1 MHWHADTCEAFFVET
16 HDNGADSKNC
26 VRCFF
31 LNPLEQQQ
39 KNRKICT
46 SILFSLTC
54 TTSARAIHTNPV
66 ISFSLACCLK
76 VKAIA
81 FLLHLRS
88 VFFTSCLCATAYLI
102 LRFREEISLKTF
114 QIIFFCSCRYRH
126 RHRRFFS
133 LVSA

>member
-1 MHWHADTCEAFFVET
+1 MHWHAETCEAFLVET

-88 VFFTSCLCATAYLI
+88 VFFYLLFMCYRVFNTA
-102 LRFREEISLKTF
+102 ISRKN
-114 QIIFFCSCRYRH
+114 IFENISNY
-126 RHRRFFS
+126 FFLFLS
-133 LVSA
+133 LSSSSS